1 MAHEDGLTLTFVLP
15 SPTATAPSTHA
26 YAGLSRLRPPQSV
39 NPAPASAV
47 PPSAVARRASRT
59 AGRHRQR
66 HTDPRPCW
74 RRLLP
79 VVDRL
84 RGCYSATVVAKHDR
98 AAVPPTRWCCHVASR
113 AWPPRRC
120 AAGRRGRR
128 HGLDGGAGEERS
140 PPGKRSSDANRGTL
154 RSPGTDGQKSERA
167 FHRQGSVNPA
177 ATRGGRWARGSNPP
191 PTPAAATAA
200 TSKEAAAATS
210 GAAAPPVKCTP
221 RMDLFVRN
229 DSLPGLES
237 RRRVPC
243 QEVSPPPAALPNTS
257 SCSFFSVSSSALSNP
272 PSSYH
277 DPFPKRHCPAHG
289 MPPPPPPSSEE
300 WRGLAKRG
308 ASVGASVATAAVT
321 VSA

>member
-167 FHRQGSVNPA
+167 FHRQLQLFLGVFQ
-177 ATRGGRWARGSNPP
+177 RIEQPP
-191 PTPAAATAA
+191 IVI
-200 TSKEAAAATS
+200 S
-210 GAAAPPVKCTP
+210 
-221 RMDLFVRN
+221 
-229 DSLPGLES
+229 
-237 RRRVPC
+237 
-243 QEVSPPPAALPNTS
+243 
-257 SCSFFSVSSSALSNP
+257 
-272 PSSYH
+272 
-277 DPFPKRHCPAHG
+277 
-289 MPPPPPPSSEE
+289 
-300 WRGLAKRG
+300 
-308 ASVGASVATAAVT
+308 
-321 VSA
+321 